1 MQRIFSSHQICLAL
15 LAVST
20 ILVVTHGLI
29 GNYEYALACVLS
41 YVASGTT
48 IFLLK
53 KGHYKT
59 AKYWLF
65 STYTFLIILSAFL
78 IGEASFA
85 SFLILTI
92 PVAVMIYEKER
103 QQPIKFLLMAVAGF
117 ILCETIVAY
126 ATPVFTINYPIVNK
140 FIVGGILMSVTY
152 LILDL
157 FKFEV
162 SKKEINI
169 LEQNEL
175 LKKEIEERIR
185 VEGIVKEREE
195 RLKLAIETA
204 ELGFCDQ
211 DLRAGTVFC
220 SKEGRQM
227 LGCKEP
233 EYNEEIFLR
242 SIHAEDRAYLED
254 MMENQRSGQMP
265 DFEVGFRM
273 YTEDRVIKWIR
284 SVSKTVEID
293 ETGKLEMKLDQYDE
307 ERNERVTI
315 EIKAIFKC
323 RIS

>member
-1 MQRIFSSHQICLAL
+1 MEKFIEQTLTSSLFEINKIKTILKICLAL

-29 GNYEYALACVLS
+29 GNYEYAIACILS

-48 IFLLK
+48 ILLLK

-126 ATPVFTINYPIVNK
+126 TAPVFTINYPIINK

-162 SKKEINI
+162 SRKELDI

-175 LKKEIEERIR
+175 LKKEIGERIR
-185 VEGIVKEREE
+185 V
-195 RLKLAIETA
+195 
-204 ELGFCDQ
+204 
-211 DLRAGTVFC
+211 VFTFR
-220 SKEGRQM
+220 SYRRS
-227 LGCKEP
+227 
-233 EYNEEIFLR
+233 FL
-242 SIHAEDRAYLED
+242 
-254 MMENQRSGQMP
+254 
-265 DFEVGFRM
+265 FRRDD
-273 YTEDRVIKWIR
+273 EKSAKW
-284 SVSKTVEID
+284 S
-293 ETGKLEMKLDQYDE
+293 
-307 ERNERVTI
+307 N
-315 EIKAIFKC
+315 A
-323 RIS
+323 